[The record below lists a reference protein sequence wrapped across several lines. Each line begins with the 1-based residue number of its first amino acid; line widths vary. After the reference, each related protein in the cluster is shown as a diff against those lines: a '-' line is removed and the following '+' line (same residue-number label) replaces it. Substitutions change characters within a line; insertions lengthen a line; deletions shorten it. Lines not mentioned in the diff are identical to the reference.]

1 MTLTGQA
8 TNLTSTGGAQMLCDQ
23 MRAGSEGIWRATIGH
38 PFLVEVEHNTLPDE
52 KLLYYFI
59 QNVHYIDAAVRFSS
73 QAVAKAPD
81 AKSRDFGL
89 RLLDFGR
96 KEVAR
101 QREYVRRLD
110 ETVDARFDRDL
121 APTARAYVNHLL
133 TLAAYGGSLEL
144 FVGLM
149 PCEWTYS
156 EFGKRLAPIVSH
168 PLHVE
173 WLSTFGGDDHEDM
186 NTNYRDIVEH
196 LAGDAGPER
205 RREMTRIFRTSARYE
220 WMFWQM
226 SYTLEQWPI

>member
-1 MTLTGQA
+1 MTLTGQSSS
-8 TNLTSTGGAQMLCDQ
+8 LTSAEPSQMLCDE
-23 MRAGSEGIWRATIGH
+23 MRASSEGIWRATIHH

-59 QNVHYIDAAVRFSS
+59 QNVHYIDAAVRFTAE
-73 QAVAKAPD
+73 AVAKAPD
-81 AKSRDFGL
+81 AQSRDFAL

-96 KEVAR
+96 NEVAR

-110 ETVDARFDRDL
+110 ETVTTPLDRDL

-156 EFGKRLAPIVSH
+156 EFGKRLAPIVKH
-168 PLHVE
+168 PLHIE
-173 WLSTFGGDDHEDM
+173 WLSTFGGEDHQDM
-186 NTNYRDIVEH
+186 NKDYREIVEH
-196 LAGDAGPER
+196 LAGDASQER
-205 RREMTRIFRTSARYE
+205 RRELTSIFRTSSRYE

-226 SYTLEQWPI
+226 SYSLEQWPV